1 MGSRIPFT
9 VTINVP
15 IPDIAPPDLEYRIEH
30 TDNYSLNGGELISE
44 IIYITNIKK
53 PSKDPHIT
61 IYVHLAYIILTVL
74 IFLSLLP
81 TSITRTSLINKY

>member
-15 IPDIAPPDLEYRIEH
+15 IPDIAPPDIECRVEH

-44 IIYITNIKK
+44 IIYITDIKK
-53 PSKDPHIT
+53 PIKDLHIT
-61 IYVHLAYIILTVL
+61 IYVGIYYTDCFDFSFSPFYYPYILD
-74 IFLSLLP
+74 
-81 TSITRTSLINKY
+81 